1 MNSPHI
7 YLSHPQVIIAPD
19 KEITRWSLSPQ
30 GRARVEALA
39 ASGGLEGIDL
49 VLKAVE
55 TAEPLAHSIGCPLM
69 IRPSMHENDR
79 QATGFLPPDQ
89 FEATADQFFRH
100 PDQSVAGWETAR
112 DAQRRIVSELEACL
126 RDHPK
131 RRLLLVGHG
140 AVGTLLYC
148 HLAGLPISRAYDQ
161 PLGGGCFFGFGSAD
175 ARDLRPWQPMEHLYT
190 RDLAQEPA
198 PKNARTK

>member
-49 VLKAVE
+49 V
-55 TAEPLAHSIGCPLM
+55 I
-69 IRPSMHENDR
+69 NDR